1 MKKAKDYQITLNQ
14 VDKWE
19 KVSKYLLSLKGIT
32 YLIAGKEK
40 APTTQHEHIHCY
52 IQFKYSV
59 SLSLKKLEG
68 AHIEICKGTPQQ
80 NKDYIM
86 KSGNIIL
93 QKGVLRPWGG
103 FSISYIKDLTDS
115 ERENLPFI
123 YYTKLKALKLDE
135 ETKLKASE
143 YYKEVIVKYIY
154 GKSGI
159 GKTKYVKD
167 DIESMF
173 ENKVIESDCFNE
185 VKFQN
190 GFWIGISPT
199 NKTLIALYDDFRD
212 NQLPVTE
219 FINFID
225 YNIHNMNIKNGFVK
239 NTFKYIY
246 ITSIQSPYDLYIS
259 DFDETKEQWLR
270 RITNI
275 INMEELVYY

>member
-1 MKKAKDYQITLNQ
+1 MKKAKDFQITLNQ
-14 VDKWE
+14 VNKWDT
-19 KVSKYLLSLKGIT
+19 VSKYLLSLKGLT

-59 SLSLKKLEG
+59 ALSLKKLEG

-80 NKDYIM
+80 NKDYVM
-86 KSGNIIL
+86 KSNNIIL
-93 QKGVLRPWGG
+93 QKGMLRPWGG
-103 FSISYIKDLTDS
+103 FSITYVKSLTES
-115 ERENLPFI
+115 ERENLPFT
-123 YYTKLKALKLDE
+123 YYTKLKMLKVDE

-143 YYKEVIVKYIY
+143 YYKEVKVKYIY

-159 GKTKYVKD
+159 GKTKFVKD
-167 DIESMF
+167 EIERMYKDKII
-173 ENKVIESDCFNE
+173 ENDYFNE
-185 VKFQN
+185 LKFQN
-190 GFWIGISPT
+190 GFWIGISSV
-199 NKTLIALYDDFRD
+199 NKAEIALYDDFRD
-212 NQLPVTE
+212 NQIPVTE

-225 YNIHNMNIKNGFVK
+225 YNIHNMNIKNGSVK

-275 INMEELVYY
+275 INMEEVNIY